1 MKTPFPNIK
10 SLADLEIMNAK
21 DLGEGYISKVKL
33 ARHRQTNQKY
43 AIKIVN

>member
-10 SLADLEIMNAK
+10 SLSDLEILSTR

-33 ARHRQTNQKY
+33 ARHRQTKQKY
-43 AIKIVN
+43 AIKIV